1 MKAGGIMEIYI
12 VRHCDPDYE
21 HDSLTDKGKKEA
33 ELLSE
38 RLSKIDFKKAYLSP
52 MGRAQLT
59 AKYTLDKHPIPN
71 ETKKWLREFEGTVK
85 ESPLRRKQCWDR
97 TPAYWTAYDEYY
109 DYSKWL
115 DVDLMRKGDVKKHY
129 EKVCKGIDEILAD
142 HGYVHDGRLFRAVK
156 PNADKI
162 VLFCH
167 FGVEAVILSHI
178 FNVSPMILWHNFRA
192 LPSTVTRLVTE
203 EREEGIAIFTT
214 LYFGDISHLY
224 AGDEE
229 PSFAARF
236 CEQFTDDT
244 RHTI

>member
-1 MKAGGIMEIYI
+1 MEIYI

-21 HDSLTDKGKKEA
+21 HDSLTDKGRIEA
-33 ELLSE
+33 ELLSK
-38 RLSKIDFKKAYLSP
+38 RLCKIPFKKAYVSP
-52 MGRAQLT
+52 LGRAQLT
-59 AKYTLDKHPIPN
+59 AKYTLDKN
-71 ETKKWLREFEGTVK
+71 GMQGETKEWLREFEGTVW
-85 ESPLRRKQCWDR
+85 ESPIRKKQCWDR
-97 TPAYWTAYDEYY
+97 LPSYWTQYDEYY
-109 DYSKWL
+109 SYDQWL
-115 DVDLMRKGDVKKHY
+115 DVKLMKKGDVKKHY
-129 EKVCKGIDEILAD
+129 KKVCEGIDEIIAS
-142 HGYVHDGRLFRAVK
+142 HGYVHDGRLFKAVK
-156 PNADKI
+156 PNNDKI

-203 EREEGIAIFTT
+203 EREEGTAIFTA

-236 CEQFTDDT
+236 CEQYTDDT
-244 RHTI
+244 RHDI